1 MACNMASAHDIAVA
15 NSDGKTIYY
24 NYNSDGSSLTVTYQ
38 GESYDS
44 YSDEYIGE
52 IAIPESVNYSGNTYS
67 VTSIGEKAF
76 GDCSGL
82 TSVTIPESVTSID
95 KYAFS
100 DCYGLTS
107 VTWNAVNYPD
117 FSSSSY
123 NPFYNIH
130 TQITNFNIGESVTK
144 IPAYLCYGMKSLTS
158 VTIPEGVTVIG
169 DYAFSGGCGL
179 TSVTIPSSV
188 TSIGS
193 SAFNSN
199 LKSIVVNKN
208 NMKYDSR
215 KNCNALIETK
225 TNMLI
230 RGCQNTIIPN
240 GVRSIGSSAFSS
252 CSGLTSITIPE
263 SVTSIGRY
271 SFRNCSGLTSITIP
285 KSVKSIDYDAFYGC
299 SGLKKVIVKDI
310 GAWCRIIFQNEMSN
324 PFFCADQLY
333 SDETT
338 EIKHLVIPDTVTSIR
353 RYAFR
358 GCNGFTFV
366 TIGNSVTSIGREAF
380 LGCSGLTSVTIPNS
394 VTSIDSKAFS
404 SCDGLKF
411 VNNGN
416 SVTSVAEDA
425 FIGTP
430 WYRNQKN
437 VVYIGKVLYL
447 YNGSE
452 SKVEI
457 RNGTTRIN
465 NGIFSGHSE
474 LVTVSFPESLREI
487 GSSAFKGCSGLT
499 SVTIPNSVTSIGK
512 ETFSG
517 CSGLTSVTIPNSVT
531 SIGEKAFGI
540 CNGLISVTIGKG
552 VNFISSSAFYGCSGL
567 TSVTWNAVNYPDF
580 SSSSYNPFYN
590 IRTQITNFN
599 IGESVTKIPAYLC
612 YGMKSLTSVTIP
624 EGVTSIDKY
633 AFSGCSGLTSVT
645 IPESVTS
652 IGSFAF
658 DDTAWYNKQPKG
670 LLYINNILYQY
681 KGTMPANTSVTIRE
695 GTISISD
702 WAFYGCSGLTSVT
715 IPNSVTSIGS
725 SAFSGCSGLTS
736 VTIGN
741 SVTSIGSYAF
751 RGCSGLT
758 SITCLAT
765 TPPGCPDNNF
775 NEVNKGDCLLYVPS
789 KSVTAYKNADVWK
802 NFNIVGIK
810 PIYNKGDANGDSQI
824 DVADFTAIANFILGS
839 IPENFEE
846 DAADVN
852 KDEIVNVADITGVA
866 NIILY
871 GSLNSSAAA
880 KGIGGMEYRIPVM
893 QAKDFAIS
901 AGGEYVMDIDIEN
914 PDMQFSACQFDV
926 HLPKG
931 ISIKSVTLGKDRT
944 TSKKTNYLDF
954 ATLADGTTRVICAS
968 TKDVAFAGTEGTV
981 ARLTVVADDNVEAGS
996 YDVTIDNIV
1005 LSKAGDMA
1013 KPESV
1018 TINADIISATGISE
1032 IKTAEPNS
1040 ADGMYDILGR
1050 RISNSEKLR
1059 DGIYIIGGKKVIK

>member
-1 MACNMASAHDIAVA
+1 MENILKKNILCFVMLTMCIVTSAHDFEV
-15 NSDGKTIYY
+15 DGICYKIT
-24 NYNSDGSSLTVTYQ
+24 SSTKCAVTYK
-38 GESYDS
+38 GDTYSS
-44 YSDEYIGE
+44 YSKEYNGDIT
-52 IAIPESVNYSGNTYS
+52 IPESVIYYGDTYEVTSIESYAFFGCSGLTEVTIPNS

-100 DCYGLTS
+100 DCCGLTS

-123 NPFYNIH
+123 NPFYNIR

-271 SFRNCSGLTSITIP
+271 SFRDCSSLTSITIP

-299 SGLKKVIVKDI
+299 YGLKKVIVKDI

-324 PFFCADQLY
+324 PFFHADQLY

-457 RNGTTRIN
+457 RNGTTHIN

-531 SIGEKAFGI
+531 SIGEKAFSD

-633 AFSGCSGLTSVT
+633 AFSGCCGLTSVT

-658 DDTAWYNKQPKG
+658 M
-670 LLYINNILYQY
+670 L
-681 KGTMPANTSVTIRE
+681 
-695 GTISISD
+695 
-702 WAFYGCSGLTSVT
+702 CSGLKNIT
-715 IPNSVTSIGS
+715 IPESVTSIG
-725 SAFSGCSGLTS
+725 
-736 VTIGN
+736 N
-741 SVTSIGSYAF
+741 YAF
-751 RGCSGLT
+751 DDCSGLT

-789 KSVTAYKNADVWK
+789 KSVTAYTNADVWK
-802 NFNIVGIK
+802 EFNIVGIK

-931 ISIKSVTLGKDRT
+931 ISIKSVTLGNDRT

-1059 DGIYIIGGKKVIK
+1059 DGIYIIRGKKVIK